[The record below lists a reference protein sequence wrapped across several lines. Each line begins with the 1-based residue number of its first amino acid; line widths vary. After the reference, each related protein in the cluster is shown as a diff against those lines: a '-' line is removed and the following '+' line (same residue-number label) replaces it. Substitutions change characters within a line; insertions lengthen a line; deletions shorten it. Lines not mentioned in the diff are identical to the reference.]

1 MEPVWNGQ
9 RLICRKVVTALKK
22 ILCLAICAALLLC
35 STVPAFA
42 SSEFRDVPGSSWA
55 AGVIDSAV
63 SYGLVQ
69 GWGNGVFGYGESVK
83 RAEFVTVLCCMLG
96 WETAS
101 PAEPS
106 FSDVA
111 DGKWYFGYVEAA
123 LANDAIDGGGC
134 FRPEDAI
141 TREEMAVMLVRALG
155 YRTLA
160 EAAERTA
167 QLPFTDVDS
176 SRGYICA
183 AYDIGMINGRG
194 GGIFAPDDTATREE
208 MAAMLVR
215 VYEKLKGE
223 TQWVHGF
230 YAFSSYAQRYTAQ
243 DMDAVSV
250 GWSRMCCDSR
260 GVWLNT
266 GTENSNEWR
275 IPDSYESIIDYL
287 DSCGTAVYLNVYM
300 DNSSGEAAALL
311 TSRENREAAVDAIIA
326 ELTRNYPA
334 VGRNPY
340 SGVTIDFEGLY
351 GESMREG
358 LTQFLTLLRQKLDT
372 LGKGLYTA
380 VQPVA
385 ENGYF
390 DGYDFRAIGELA
402 DKVILMAHDYNATDL
417 SGFVGTEYYR
427 TTAQTPLSAVYVSLR
442 AATDAETGVADRS
455 KLCLALSCSAMAWRI
470 SGGKLADASPVRPT
484 TATVYKRL
492 AQDDTVIG
500 WSDTY
505 KNPYAVYSTE
515 DGSQYFLWYE
525 NERSIDEK
533 LTLARLF
540 GINSVSVWRIGE
552 IPDYADEGLE
562 FNAWAEIR

>member
-1 MEPVWNGQ
+1 MK
-9 RLICRKVVTALKK
+9 R
-22 ILCLAICAALLLC
+22 ILWVAVCAALVLSC
-35 STVPAFA
+35 AVPAFA
-42 SSEFRDVPGSSWA
+42 SAGFGDVPGDSWA
-55 AGVIDSAV
+55 VGAIESAV
-63 SYGLVQ
+63 GYGLVQ
-69 GWGNGVFGYGESVK
+69 GRGNGVFGYGESVK
-83 RAEFVTVLCCMLG
+83 RAEFATVLCRMFG
-96 WETAS
+96 WDVS
-101 PAEPS
+101 GPAKAS
-106 FSDVA
+106 FSDVDA
-111 DGKWYFGYVEAA
+111 GKWYYAYVETA
-123 LANDAIDGGGC
+123 LANDVFDKGGR

-167 QLPFTDVDS
+167 QLPFTDVSS
-176 SRGYICA
+176 SRGYICT

-194 GGIFAPDDTATREE
+194 GGIFAPDDTASREE

-215 VYEKLKGE
+215 VYEKLNGE

-250 GWSRMCCDSR
+250 GWSRMCCDDR

-275 IPDSYESIIDYL
+275 IPDSYESIVNYL
-287 DSCGTAVYLNVYM
+287 ESSGTAMYLNVYM
-300 DNSSGEAAALL
+300 DNASGEAAALL
-311 TSRENREAAVDAIIA
+311 TSAENREAAVNAIIA

-334 VGRNPY
+334 VGRSPY

-351 GESMREG
+351 GEAQREG
-358 LTQFLTLLRQKLDT
+358 LTQFLTLLRQKLDS

-390 DGYDFRAIGELA
+390 DGYDYRAIGELA
-402 DKVILMAHDYNATDL
+402 DRVILMAHDYNATDL

-442 AATDAETGVADRS
+442 AATDEETGVADRS
-455 KLCLALSCSAMAWRI
+455 KLCLALSCSGLAWRI
-470 SGGKLADASPVRPT
+470 SGDKLADASPVRPT

-492 AQDDTVIG
+492 AQDDSVLG

-515 DGSQYFLWYE
+515 DGVQYFLWYE
-525 NERSIDEK
+525 NERSVNEK

-540 GINSVSVWRIGE
+540 GITGVSLWRIGE

-562 FNAWAEIR
+562 FNVWAAIK